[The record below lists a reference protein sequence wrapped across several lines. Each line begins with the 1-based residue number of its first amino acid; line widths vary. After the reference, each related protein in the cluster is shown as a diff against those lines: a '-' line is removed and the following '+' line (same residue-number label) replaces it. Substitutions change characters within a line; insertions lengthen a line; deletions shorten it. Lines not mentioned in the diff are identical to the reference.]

1 MLGDYAHQSLLTG
14 EVASSPLTSLS
25 RRSTFDEDSFF
36 SPSKPKSE
44 QRTSRPVSSP
54 QQVHKLPTVHDK
66 VLRWFL
72 DLIETRRLRASA
84 CASTICAFLFIV
96 SITTLKFSIRSPL
109 QCLSDAI
116 CSLFSLWA
124 WITCVVI
131 VMLSFAMCWTLLNL
145 VVRADQTKRLPLGS
159 LDTWLAF
166 SAVLLYDV
174 VYSVIIMRST
184 NFGFEERFLS
194 CMIVQSSVISAFY
207 SIFRNDFHLHFSGSA
222 AQIGLVHTIS
232 TMFAIGQESTLISTC
247 RDAARVTVAS
257 GIFGS
262 ILGLF
267 IHGWSSLL
275 HVFNISFHTYTF
287 VIVFGQLFAIKALLK
302 LVCHIVMKP
311 ISFALPPPF
320 VVHSPTPEQMR
331 TLPVV
336 LDSQNVLL
344 KLFAFTDLRRIAW
357 TDRSRRLEVF
367 SLSQP
372 GGHPRNWTN
381 VSAVCMNVLSRLH
394 SEIQIAS
401 SRLENPGIDK
411 DRGDLSDDDF
421 ADVDREMLMMPHKS
435 RKQIYSSAVRQRH
448 RVAIRP
454 MARHNEKAI
463 QHQLA
468 WWNSFIS
475 NFASQEVVSR
485 YDTTIA
491 VLAIESLYMFVVE
504 SYQEDRYGVVL
515 RDLAGVINLLVQ
527 LIQTIDK
534 YFRLK
539 ANGIVSTSG
548 DNNVKLLDSTLQTAL
563 LRISGKFGDDLRAL
577 DLSREQLQTIRMV
590 CQSDL

>member
-72 DLIETRRLRASA
+72 DL
-84 CASTICAFLFIV
+84 
-96 SITTLKFSIRSPL
+96 
-109 QCLSDAI
+109 
-116 CSLFSLWA
+116 
-124 WITCVVI
+124 
-131 VMLSFAMCWTLLNL
+131 
-145 VVRADQTKRLPLGS
+145 
-159 LDTWLAF
+159 
-166 SAVLLYDV
+166 
-174 VYSVIIMRST
+174 
-184 NFGFEERFLS
+184 
-194 CMIVQSSVISAFY
+194 
-207 SIFRNDFHLHFSGSA
+207 
-222 AQIGLVHTIS
+222 IGLVHTIS

-372 GGHPRNWTN
+372 G
-381 VSAVCMNVLSRLH
+381 
-394 SEIQIAS
+394 E
-401 SRLENPGIDK
+401 
-411 DRGDLSDDDF
+411 
-421 ADVDREMLMMPHKS
+421 
-435 RKQIYSSAVRQRH
+435 
-448 RVAIRP
+448 
-454 MARHNEKAI
+454 
-463 QHQLA
+463 
-468 WWNSFIS
+468 
-475 NFASQEVVSR
+475 
-485 YDTTIA
+485 
-491 VLAIESLYMFVVE
+491 
-504 SYQEDRYGVVL
+504 
-515 RDLAGVINLLVQ
+515 
-527 LIQTIDK
+527 
-534 YFRLK
+534 
-539 ANGIVSTSG
+539 NGIS
-548 DNNVKLLDSTLQTAL
+548 
-563 LRISGKFGDDLRAL
+563 
-577 DLSREQLQTIRMV
+577 
-590 CQSDL
+590 